1 MGARQ
6 KLNSAHFNGALIIAL
21 IAGAITGSTVVGALA
36 FGGLMAAP
44 LASGDI
50 RPGRRRQP

>member
-36 FGGLMAAP
+36 FGGLMAAA